1 MMRSDLE
8 VFILAGG
15 KSRRMGS
22 EKGLV
27 NFHGEPMIAR
37 ILKVLEELDL
47 PVRIIS
53 SNSDY
58 LEFGTPVYQDLIP
71 DKGPLGGLYTALEIS
86 SAPKII
92 LLACDMPSINIE
104 ALHKIIEMSNSEEL
118 IVATDGKTISPFF
131 ACYPN
136 FIKADVKR
144 AILSCFGLIYLCS
157 TVPAAASVS
166 EASGTAAL
174 AAKANCAPLTRPVSV
189 EMSSIA

>member
-104 ALHKIIEMSNSEEL
+104 ALHKLIEMSNSEEL

-136 FIKADVKR
+136 SIKADVKR
-144 AILSCFGLIYLCS
+144 AILEDKLKMLDFIYNHPHKILNLIAVGEREVLQNLN
-157 TVPAAASVS
+157 TMKELN
-166 EASGTAAL
+166 EAENNS
-174 AAKANCAPLTRPVSV
+174 K
-189 EMSSIA
+189 